1 MFCVTDNSQKSRHAP
16 VPASEVNKLFLAPV
30 FRLFKYFFLLVE
42 SNGNVCKLRSAAA
55 QFAHF
60 LLCEKIE

>member
-1 MFCVTDNSQKSRHAP
+1 MFCVNDGSQKSRQAP

-30 FRLFKYFFLLVE
+30 FRLFVYFFLVVE
-42 SNGNVCKLRSAAA
+42 SNGNVCKLLSGAK